1 MTDWARKLKL
11 LKNWKRL
18 AALGLWGLVAVYL
31 FVFFPT
37 AAFFELSP
45 GPDLTELL
53 PLESGH
59 VYEQQ
64 LALAEDVWL
73 RRIEIRFGAM
83 SPDVS
88 GSIDVALPKIGRASC
103 RERV

>member
-37 AAFFELSP
+37 AAFF
-45 GPDLTELL
+45 
-53 PLESGH
+53 
-59 VYEQQ
+59 
-64 LALAEDVWL
+64 
-73 RRIEIRFGAM
+73 
-83 SPDVS
+83 
-88 GSIDVALPKIGRASC
+88 
-103 RERV
+103 

>member
-31 FVFFPT
+31 FVFFPM

-45 GPDLTELL
+45 GLPPTNKLQRVVYKDRDRAVYYERHYKAQDEGGSFVVQLL
-53 PLESGH
+53 S
-59 VYEQQ
+59 
-64 LALAEDVWL
+64 
-73 RRIEIRFGAM
+73 
-83 SPDVS
+83 
-88 GSIDVALPKIGRASC
+88 
-103 RERV
+103 

>member
-45 GPDLTELL
+45 GPTTDRK
-53 PLESGH
+53 SVG
-59 VYEQQ
+59 
-64 LALAEDVWL
+64 
-73 RRIEIRFGAM
+73 
-83 SPDVS
+83 
-88 GSIDVALPKIGRASC
+88 